1 MVIQNRASVVTK
13 QPLSIVR
20 KVLQGYADRG
30 VFRAFT
36 EVPSRNGM
44 AEFKFL
50 WFPIT
55 KERFTLIYTD
65 RTRALTFKRLLRCM
79 PAKSEMY
86 SELKSFIKDKSS
98 PDLPEHRRVDPER
111 AEVRCSNRLGSV
123 SVTVIIKGNEYEY
136 GVRKAVNLVSD
147 LFMDLLHESSYYE
160 YMAENFDMP
169 EE

>member
-1 MVIQNRASVVTK
+1 MAQA
-13 QPLSIVR
+13 PLIIIR

-36 EVPSRNGM
+36 EVPSRNGK

-55 KERFTLIYTD
+55 KEPLTLIYTN
-65 RTRALTFKRLLRCM
+65 RTRALIFKRLLRGM

-86 SELKSFIKDKSS
+86 SELKSFIKERSS
-98 PDLPEHRRVDPER
+98 ADLPEHRRIDPER
-111 AEVRCSNRLGSV
+111 ADVRCSNRLGSV
-123 SVTVIIKGNEYEY
+123 SVTVVIKENEYEY

-147 LFMDLLHESSYYE
+147 LFMDLLPESTYYE
-160 YMAENFDMP
+160 YMAENFDVP
-169 EE
+169 ED

>member
-1 MVIQNRASVVTK
+1 MTQEA
-13 QPLSIVR
+13 LGIVR

-30 VFRAFT
+30 VFRAFS
-36 EVPSRNGM
+36 EVPSRGGT
-44 AEFKFL
+44 AEFKFH

-55 KERFTLIYTD
+55 TEPFTLIYAN
-65 RTRALTFKRLLRCM
+65 RTRALTFERLLRAM

-86 SELKSFIKDKSS
+86 SELKSFIKERSS
-98 PDLPEHRRVDPER
+98 ADLPQHRRIDPER

-123 SVTVIIKGNEYEY
+123 SITVLIKGNEYEY

-147 LFMDLLHESSYYE
+147 LFMDLLTESTYYE
-160 YMAENFDMP
+160 YMVENFDMP

>member
-1 MVIQNRASVVTK
+1 MTQ

-30 VFRAFT
+30 VFRALT
-36 EVPSRNGM
+36 EVQSASSRNGK

-55 KERFTLIYTD
+55 KEPFTLIYTN
-65 RTRALTFKRLLRCM
+65 RTPALTFKRLLRGM

-86 SELKSFIKDKSS
+86 SKLKSFIKARSS
-98 PDLPEHRRVDPER
+98 ADLPEHRRIDAER

-123 SVTVIIKGNEYEY
+123 SVTVIIKRNAYDY
-136 GVRKAVNLVSD
+136 GVRKAINLVSD
-147 LFMDLLHESSYYE
+147 LFMDLLPESTYYE
-160 YMAENFDMP
+160 YMSDNFDMP

>member
-1 MVIQNRASVVTK
+1 MSQKPQT
-13 QPLSIVR
+13 IVR

-36 EVPSRNGM
+36 EVPSRNGK
-44 AEFKFL
+44 AQFKFL

-55 KERFTLIYTD
+55 EEPFTLIYSN
-65 RTRALTFKRLLRCM
+65 RTRALSFKRLLRGM

-86 SELKSFIKDKSS
+86 SELKRFIKQRSS
-98 PDLPEHRRVDPER
+98 ADLPEHRRIDPER
-111 AEVRCSNRLGSV
+111 AELRCSNRLGSV
-123 SVTVIIKGNEYEY
+123 SVTVVIKGNETEY

-147 LFMDLLHESSYYE
+147 LFMDLLHESTYYE
-160 YMAENFDMP
+160 YMTENFDMP